1 MQLSRVA
8 ARLDS
13 QFEMNDDPGCLN
25 MKSESGF
32 SRLKG
37 LATAG
42 AIGIAGLAGGNVAR
56 AASVGI
62 PINITRGA
70 AFWSSV
76 GNNTSFPSSST
87 VTTTN
92 GDVYTSDMTAFG
104 IQDATLSDGSGGT
117 FSDGVDNALILAVN
131 GNLFVNPDTTVD
143 LTGDTLTTDTVTIV
157 PGVDAQ
163 IRYNFFPGRPVVR
176 GLFSLTNTT
185 AAPISVN
192 AAILGDYGSDSNTTV
207 RATSD
212 GDTTIENSDFW
223 YITDDLSAPTG
234 PNGPTIDRSKPHGAS
249 SPNAVLGSP
258 DPRIT
263 LSRYGAGATVVPLN
277 ALTPGIAGPS
287 QATFGLRYP
296 VTIAAGQ
303 TVRIM
308 VVMEMSDPTVS
319 EAAAAAAAADFE
331 SLDALQTAG
340 LLTGLTPTE
349 QSQLINYGQSGG
361 PPPPATPPASLPTA
375 TPTGLAALLAA
386 LGGLGF
392 FELRRRKKLETT
404 R

>member
-1 MQLSRVA
+1 
-8 ARLDS
+8 
-13 QFEMNDDPGCLN
+13 MNKLG
-25 MKSESGF
+25 GF

-37 LATAG
+37 MAAAS

-56 AASVGI
+56 AASTGLPV
-62 PINITRGA
+62 NITRGA
-70 AFWSSV
+70 AFWSNV
-76 GNNTSFPSSST
+76 DNNTSFPSSST

-92 GDVYTSDMTAFG
+92 GDVYTTDITAFG
-104 IQDATLSDGSGGT
+104 IEDATLAGAGSGV

-131 GNLFVNPDTTVD
+131 GNLFVNPDSTVD

-185 AAPISVN
+185 GAPISVN

-207 RATSD
+207 RATSN
-212 GDTTIENSDFW
+212 GDTAIDTNDFW
-223 YITDDLSAPTG
+223 YMTDDLSAPTS
-234 PNGPTIDRSKPHGAS
+234 PNGVVVNPRKVEA
-249 SPNAVLGSP
+249 PNGLP

-263 LSRYGAGATVVPLN
+263 LSRYGAGASVIPFN
-277 ALTPGIAGPS
+277 ALTPGTPGPAI
-287 QATFGLRYP
+287 ATFGLRYP

-308 VVMEMSDPTVS
+308 VFMELSDSTIPETTAV
-319 EAAAAAAAADFE
+319 ADAADFE
-331 SLDALQTAG
+331 SLAALQTAG
-340 LLTGLTPTE
+340 LLSGLSPTE
-349 QSQLINYGQSGG
+349 QSEIVNYGQGG
-361 PPPPATPPASLPTA
+361 PPPPPAVPPASLPA
-375 TPTGLAALLAA
+375 ASPTGLAALLAA

-392 FELRRRKKLETT
+392 FELRRRRKLGLT